1 MLHLIMNV
9 WVCHAGHNGLVS
21 AAYLQKSGIQT
32 CVLEKRHVVGGAA
45 VTEEI
50 VPGFKFSRAS
60 YLLSLLRP
68 HIYSDLELKVF
79 MHHMFMGM
87 FFFYQ
92 GSIFKIL
99 PTENIPSASFHNP
112 LLD

>member
-1 MLHLIMNV
+1 MNV
-9 WVCHAGHNGLVS
+9 WIYHAGHNGLVA

-60 YLLSLLRP
+60 YVLSLLRP
-68 HIYSDLELKVF
+68 HIFSDLELKVC
-79 MHHMFMGM
+79 MHHMLM
-87 FFFYQ
+87 
-92 GSIFKIL
+92 SL
-99 PTENIPSASFHNP
+99 SVTVPS
-112 LLD
+112 

>member
-1 MLHLIMNV
+1 LQYITDISLKILCGTIKKKKLFLIPASLDHEHTC
-9 WVCHAGHNGLVS
+9 CHAGHNGLVA

-68 HIYSDLELKVF
+68 HIYSDLELKVC
-79 MHHMFMGM
+79 
-87 FFFYQ
+87 
-92 GSIFKIL
+92 ICL
-99 PTENIPSASFHNP
+99 
-112 LLD
+112 